1 MCLLFVKTVVVINK
15 STEVPLNTLHKCIVV
30 VAREGG
36 GGGGNPLYLLYRCV
50 RRQRVKSMFF
60 YLFWSKKGYQFR
72 PVWSGYVFLEEAT
85 SS

>member
-15 STEVPLNTLHKCIVV
+15 STEVPLNTLHKCIVI

-36 GGGGNPLYLLYRCV
+36 GVGVIPYICYIGVCGAT
-50 RRQRVKSMFF
+50 KSMVF